1 VKATKDKK
9 TGKLSIK
16 VKKGLLHEKMGI
28 ADDKKIPE
36 GKLNKEEGKAK
47 ASGNEKLEKE
57 VVFAK
62 NAKKWNK

>member
-1 VKATKDKK
+1 MKATKDKK

-36 GKLNKEEGKAK
+36 KKLEKEKGSAK
-47 ASGNEKLEKE
+47 KEGNEKLEKE
-57 VVFAK
+57 VVFAE
-62 NAKKWNK
+62 NAKKWHH